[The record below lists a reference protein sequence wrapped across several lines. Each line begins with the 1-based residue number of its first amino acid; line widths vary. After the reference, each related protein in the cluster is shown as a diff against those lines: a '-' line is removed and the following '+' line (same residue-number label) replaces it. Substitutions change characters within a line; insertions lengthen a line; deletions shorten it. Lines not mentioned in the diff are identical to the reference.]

1 MYKMLDI
8 VPNIAASLVLQ
19 KSFDHSEQVEQ
30 GRQKSGPCK
39 VDKQRKV
46 MFQGLILEYNKE
58 SSNRTVI
65 VESRFFLSWPGD
77 SLIFDFS

>member
-19 KSFDHSEQVEQ
+19 KSFDHSEQVEK

-46 MFQGLILEYNKE
+46 MFQGLILE
-58 SSNRTVI
+58 
-65 VESRFFLSWPGD
+65 
-77 SLIFDFS
+77 